1 MMLPAVDVIIIH
13 QLISPSDG
21 VTSCYLIIVQ
31 QLSLSTNDV
40 PAVYVI
46 IIHQLTLSTNDVT
59 SCLCNHYSPADFI
72 NQ

>member
-1 MMLPAVDVIIIH
+1 MML
-13 QLISPSDG
+13 
-21 VTSCYLIIVQ
+21 
-31 QLSLSTNDV
+31 

-59 SCLCNHYSPADFI
+59 SCLYNQTHYSPADFI